1 MDMLQTSTSS
11 LSDTVYTTTSS
22 STQWGPGA
30 MAGKAILAMGKAVVR
45 SAEYLV
51 ISRRLSNIKAALP
64 CSDNDLSQQRNLEA
78 IFEDLL
84 DLSRPTLY
92 PEAFR
97 MQAIQLILAQI
108 ASKEIYHLLCGIS
121 KWEIDHDELV
131 SFLSEIIGV
140 VLFSKR
146 GFVDEKLVS
155 AYMAAL
161 PQDSHPWSPCISFLT
176 KIAELNHHMFSGVLG
191 ARFLEMIL
199 WVSGSQKQGKRFDKV
214 TDGACSEEHTVLEDA
229 CLEAFAILSDPPSQ
243 YLSLL
248 WVEQVAG
255 LCSSHLTRSLLGMV
269 NSLTFQ
275 HRWRVVE
282 ARLLAMHADA
292 MLNMM
297 LQHGQLF
304 QLGNRYIPFG
314 SQYIGA
320 GDLSDY
326 LPHSAFLHSKSI
338 LSAQFLRNFLLCAG
352 IGGDVV
358 HSKTIEYLT
367 RLSYKKQVVALTQM
381 IQHLVLQSHVDPSTV
396 ESAMVLFTPET
407 PDIARNIVQFLKD
420 ISGSLQSAESPLL
433 DATLLNILPFVQ
445 IRWDPGRVFGDI
457 YRRVYSPLHRRHK
470 SLPSYRAHTLELVS
484 RIRSFGLCTVVNEV
498 DRMGDW
504 VYFLQPLF

>member
-22 STQWGPGA
+22 TTQWGPGA
-30 MAGKAILAMGKAVVR
+30 MAGKSILAMGKAVVR

-51 ISRRLSNIKAALP
+51 ISRRLSNIKATLP

-78 IFEDLL
+78 MFDDLL

-97 MQAIQLILAQI
+97 MQAMQLILAQI
-108 ASKEIYHLLCGIS
+108 ASKEIYHLLCSIS

-146 GFVDEKLVS
+146 GFIDEKLVS

-161 PQDSHPWSPCISFLT
+161 PHDSHPWSPCISFLT
-176 KIAELNHHMFSGVLG
+176 KIAELNDHMFSGVLG

-199 WVSGSQKQGKRFDKV
+199 WVAGSQTQGKRFDKIV
-214 TDGACSEEHTVLEDA
+214 DGACSEELTVLENA
-229 CLEAFAILSDPPSQ
+229 CSEAFAILSDPPSQ

-248 WVEQVAG
+248 WVEQVTG
-255 LCSSHLTRSLLGMV
+255 LCSRHLTRSLFEMV

-275 HRWRVVE
+275 HLWLVVE

-304 QLGNRYIPFG
+304 RLEVPFG
-314 SQYIGA
+314 IQYTKA
-320 GDLSDY
+320 ARDLSDY
-326 LPHSAFLHSKSI
+326 LPRSTFLHSIST
-338 LSAQFLRNFLLCAG
+338 LSARFLRNFLLCAG
-352 IGGDVV
+352 IGGDV
-358 HSKTIEYLT
+358 HSKTIEYLA
-367 RLSYKKQVVALTQM
+367 RLSYKSK
-381 IQHLVLQSHVDPSTV
+381 STA
-396 ESAMVLFTPET
+396 EPAMVLFTPKT
-407 PDIARNIVQFLKD
+407 PDLARNIVQFVKD
-420 ISGSLQSAESPLL
+420 ISAAFQSTKSPLL
-433 DATLLNILPFVQ
+433 DATLLNIFA
-445 IRWDPGRVFGDI
+445 IYI
-457 YRRVYSPLHRRHK
+457 YRRMYSPFHRRHK

-504 VYFLQPLF
+504 VYFLQPLI